1 MEFGILSLVPP
12 ILTIVLALATKEVLM
27 SLFIGTFTGCL
38 IFAHGNP
45 LTAMEA
51 FLQNCVIDTVADPWS
66 VEVIVVL
73 TLMGGLIG
81 LMIKS
86 GGSGAF
92 GRLVGKKIKSKKG
105 AMRMT
110 WLIGVCIF
118 FDDYFNALANGAIMR
133 QVNDSYGI
141 SREKTS
147 YLVDS
152 TAVGITLLVPVSTW
166 VAFTCGLIADSY
178 EKLGESMDSFQVF
191 IHCIPFN
198 FYCWMT
204 IIMVFVVASFSL
216 DFGPMAKCE
225 RRTQLTGKLCDQT
238 FSGGDADTDDYAEIK
253 VNEEGKADGL
263 LVPIIM
269 LVVLAFVFILYTGG
283 LFEHHSLTKAINDMD
298 GMLALT
304 YASGITVVVTVLYYK
319 FRGVSTVSAS
329 IASFVIGVKA
339 LMFVFILIV
348 FAWAIGAVGDMLGTA
363 DYMASLF
370 VGHIPPWTIPGIL
383 FAFSCF
389 MTFSTGAGWGT
400 YGIMI
405 PLGIPL
411 AFAMNVSPYAC
422 IAAIIGGAAFGTH
435 CSPLADTAILSSA
448 SSNVRH
454 TDHIRTQIPYSTCCA
469 ACTLL
474 GFITAGITG
483 GWVLPI
489 AVAVGSFVI
498 VIIVL
503 NKLFGHR
510 DDADFSDMDAAD
522 ANV

>member
-1 MEFGILSLVPP
+1 MDFGVLSLVPP

-27 SLFIGTFTGCL
+27 SLFIGTFTGCM
-38 IFAHGNP
+38 IYTTGNP
-45 LTAMEA
+45 LAATEQ
-51 FLQNCVIDTVADPWS
+51 FIQICIDSIADPWS
-66 VEVIVVL
+66 VEVIIVL
-73 TLMGGLIG
+73 CLMGGLIG

-86 GGSGAF
+86 GGSEAF
-92 GRLVGKKIKSKKG
+92 GRLLGKKIKTKTG

-110 WLIGVCIF
+110 WMVGICIF

-147 YLVDS
+147 YLIDS
-152 TAVGITLLVPVSTW
+152 TAVGITLLVPISTW
-166 VAFTCGLIADSY
+166 VAFTCGLI
-178 EKLGESMDSFQVF
+178 GESFDKLSITEDPFSAF
-191 IHCIPFN
+191 CHCIPFN
-198 FYCWMT
+198 FYCWMS
-204 IIMVFVVASFSL
+204 IFMVFVVASFNL

-225 RRTQLTGKLCDQT
+225 RRTQLTGRLCDQT
-238 FSGGDADTDDYAEIK
+238 FSGGDADTDEYAEIK
-253 VNEEGKADGL
+253 PCEEGKADGL
-263 LVPIIM
+263 LVPILLLIG
-269 LVVLAFVFILYTGG
+269 LAFVMILYTGG
-283 LFEHHSLTKAINDMD
+283 FFSHHDLMRAINDMD

-304 YASGITVVVTVLYYK
+304 YAGGITVVVAILYYK
-319 FRGVSTVSAS
+319 VRGVSSVSES
-329 IASFVIGVKA
+329 IASFVVGVKA

-348 FAWAIGAVGDMLGTA
+348 FAWAIGAVGDLLGTA
-363 DYMASLF
+363 DYMATLF
-370 VGHIPPWTIPGIL
+370 VGHVPPWVIPGML

-411 AFAMNVSPYAC
+411 AVAMNISVYPC

-469 ACTLL
+469 CCTLL
-474 GFITAGITG
+474 GFLAAGLFD
-483 GWVLPI
+483 GWVIPI
-489 AVAVGSFVI
+489 LVAAVSFIV
-498 VIIVL
+498 VIIFL
-503 NKLFGHR
+503 HKFFGHA
-510 DDADFSDMDAAD
+510 DDTDFADIEEE
-522 ANV
+522 